1 MRRNWATVIV
11 GSFLVLLL
19 SSCSPSPAPRETV
32 TVAAPQTQTRSTSG
46 TPTGLAS
53 PTDSPSGAFTASPNS
68 TESPR
73 AAGPGSSTSSALE
86 TPTGSVTGAPDNGR
100 TVVVNGKDYTCSEM
114 IGTQCDSDFSEAFSR
129 WGENLDSFTRS
140 KYLGPLVSASNAP
153 LTIGG
158 VTRLGLL
165 ACIDSAGN
173 HNSAKFVDDAK
184 QIVPDAPRID
194 LLPIWFEAQKTLCPD
209 VPFKS

>member
-1 MRRNWATVIV
+1 MRRNSVTVFV
-11 GSFLVLLL
+11 GLFLFLLL
-19 SSCSPSPAPRETV
+19 TSCSSSPAPKETV
-32 TVAAPQTQTRSTSG
+32 TVTATQTRTQTQSG

-68 TESPR
+68 TESPT
-73 AAGPGSSTSSALE
+73 AAGPGNSTPSALE
-86 TPTGSVTGAPDNGR
+86 TPTGSVTGTPDSGR
-100 TVVVNGKDYTCSEM
+100 TVVVNGKNYTCSEL
-114 IGTQCDSDFSEAFSR
+114 IGTQCDNELSDAFSR
-129 WGENLDSFTRS
+129 WGENIDSFSRS

-158 VTRLGLL
+158 ATRLGLL

-173 HNSAKFVDDAK
+173 YDSEKFAEDAK
-184 QIVPDAPRID
+184 QIVPDAPRND

-209 VPFKS
+209 VPFRS